1 VITPRITR
9 LLRAPNYRAFQRAIA
24 LAAYDPHPLRQ
35 RDVAIIV
42 PSAGAVDQLRH
53 TLEELWLVEQ
63 WTPARDECAA
73 VGLAVGGA
81 VDNAVDNPRPAG
93 ETHASRGVLREA
105 GGIEERPGA
114 GGPWPRRSLLMPE
127 IVTRAGWYRL
137 LAERLDERPPL
148 LDGLAR
154 EVLFR
159 RAALD
164 AVEQG
169 AAPPYDVRPGLVPE
183 MLTLYDALRRQ
194 HKTIDD
200 FARLVGGPLEAG
212 AEIDRGAR
220 RLLQQTHFLVAAFR
234 AYEASLAGVDALDE
248 HRLRERLLTGAC
260 ARPLRK
266 LVVTVPDQRADANGL
281 WAADFDLITRLPH
294 LDAIDI
300 IATESVLATGFL
312 ERLLDTLPEIETRS
326 LPDVEAPS
334 PSLFAPPP
342 DGRNDP
348 LYFTARDREE
358 ELAAVARA
366 VRDPDRTAVVYQRPL
381 PYLYLARQVF
391 GAAGPGG
398 APLPWQALDALPL
411 AVEPY
416 AAALDLV
423 LTFAMSEYTRD
434 AGIALLRSPFF
445 RLVEHDGASPSDAD
459 IAAGDLFLREAG
471 YLGGRDRLD
480 DLAAR
485 LIAKASAPPS
495 EDRAHGHG
503 GSGAGVGSGSGS
515 GSSRRGGGRSL
526 PAVLALRL
534 AAEALAPLEEPA
546 APSAHL
552 AALDAFLTRFE
563 LALAPDDPLRE
574 RHLRARGAILS
585 TIAGLRDAFTRY
597 GERPG
602 PFRDVAALLH
612 RWIEGQT
619 FNARV
624 GQRGLHLVDVQTA
637 VYGRFSRLFL
647 VGVTEGEWPSS
658 SARSIFY
665 PGSLLRDLGWP
676 GEADRRVTARA
687 VFDDLLRLPR
697 EAVSVSTFALE
708 NDAIVRPSPFVEDLA
723 TAHLPLVRVAADAHG
738 DARAR
743 HESLRTAMIAN
754 VDAGVATAAVGPSA
768 LPAPAAGVTA
778 GMTAGMSAGGG
789 AGAGVDAAAG
799 AAAAAGV
806 DAATDARVAAGV
818 GATAGV
824 DARAAGPGRGGGAG
838 DGGEAAA
845 WRVLRE
851 GRSGAELPAF
861 HGQTS
866 AVAPRAYSVTGVD
879 RYLQCP
885 FKYFAQDV
893 LRLEE
898 EPDQRPG
905 LTALERGRF
914 EHEVFQEFFIGWHAA
929 GHGAITPDLLDE
941 ARAAFAGIVDAL
953 LERLPSAERD
963 LERTRL
969 LGSAVIPGL
978 GERVFRFEAARPT
991 PIIERLLEFKLDGE
1005 YLLPA
1010 PDEDED
1016 ADADADAGRETGREA
1031 GREAGE
1037 EQETPHTPL
1046 PPSPPLESRSPAKG
1060 ARGDAGDTLS
1070 ESSSAANAAANA
1082 DASANTSADANGS
1095 RNANADADANASAN
1109 VRESSEAAG
1118 TELRGTLTSALGAG
1132 EDVRAA
1138 GGVPSAAARRA
1149 RAGVLVSL
1157 RGITDRIDLLA
1168 DGTMRLIDYK
1178 AGKASTA
1185 SSSIQLP
1192 VYVHCAEQK
1201 LDLHGGRHW
1210 RVSEAG
1216 YLAFGRQ
1223 EPFVSVVSAGE
1234 DATMAVDKAVKRLS
1248 GTVQRIER
1256 GEFPVS
1262 PVEPHQCVFCGFAA
1276 VCRKDY
1282 VGD

>member
-1 VITPRITR
+1 VITPRRTR
-9 LLRAPNYRAFQRAIA
+9 LLRAPDYRAFQRAIA

-35 RDVAIIV
+35 RDVAIVV

-73 VGLAVGGA
+73 LGIAIAIDGSLSGA
-81 VDNAVDNPRPAG
+81 EADSSS
-93 ETHASRGVLREA
+93 SRLGSSA
-105 GGIEERPGA
+105 TA
-114 GGPWPRRSLLMPE
+114 GPWPRRSLLMPE

-281 WAADFDLITRLPH
+281 WAADFDLITRLPR
-294 LDAIDI
+294 LEAIDI
-300 IATESVLATGFL
+300 IATESVLAAGFL
-312 ERLLDTLPEIETRS
+312 ERLLDTLPEIEIRS

-334 PSLFAPPP
+334 PSLLAPPP

-358 ELAAVARA
+358 ELAAVARE

-391 GAAGPGG
+391 GATGPGG
-398 APLPWQALDALPL
+398 GEPLPWQALDALPL

-445 RLVEHDGASPSDAD
+445 RFEEFEDEEDPHTPRPPSPPLERKSRAKGARGDDDASIDRRPEPAELRNLPRFHAPSEAD

-471 YLGGRDRLD
+471 YLGGRDRLE

-485 LIAKASAPPS
+485 LIAKAGETPAD
-495 EDRAHGHG
+495 DRASGHG
-503 GSGAGVGSGSGS
+503 GSGSSGSSVAGSGNSGSGP
-515 GSSRRGGGRSL
+515 RGGGRPL
-526 PAVLALRL
+526 PAVLAMRL
-534 AAEALAPLEEPA
+534 AAEALAPLEEVA

-552 AALDAFLTRFE
+552 AALDLFLTRFE
-563 LALAPDDPLRE
+563 LAVAPDDPLRE

-647 VGVTEGEWPSS
+647 VGVTEGEWPTS

-723 TAHLPLVRVAADAHG
+723 TARLPLVRVAAAAG

-754 VDAGVATAAVGPSA
+754 VDANRDVSVGPDI
-768 LPAPAAGVTA
+768 AASRA
-778 GMTAGMSAGGG
+778 G
-789 AGAGVDAAAG
+789 AGARASAGPGAPGDTDTAVVAG
-799 AAAAAGV
+799 ANATSGFATPTGAGAVSGIV
-806 DAATDARVAAGV
+806 DVAG
-818 GATAGV
+818 
-824 DARAAGPGRGGGAG
+824 ARAAVE
-838 DGGEAAA
+838 GGEAAA
-845 WRVLRE
+845 WRALRE
-851 GRSGAELPAF
+851 ARSGAELPAF

-866 AVAPRAYSVTGVD
+866 PVAPRAYSVTGVD

-885 FKYFAQDV
+885 FKYFAHDV

-905 LTALERGRF
+905 LTAMERGRF
-914 EHEVFQEFFIGWHAA
+914 EHEVFQEFFIRWHAA
-929 GHGAITPDLLDE
+929 GRGAITPDLLDE
-941 ARAAFAGIVDAL
+941 ARAAFATIVDAL
-953 LERLPSAERD
+953 IERLPSAERE

-991 PIIERLLEFKLDGE
+991 PIVERLLEFKLDGE
-1005 YLLPA
+1005 YWLPA
-1010 PDEDED
+1010 PDEDADGDDD
-1016 ADADADAGRETGREA
+1016 ADAREG
-1031 GREAGE
+1031 
-1037 EQETPHTPL
+1037 QENPHTPL
-1046 PPSPPLESRSPAKG
+1046 SPSPPLTSESQAKG
-1060 ARGDAGDTLS
+1060 ARGDVAG
-1070 ESSSAANAAANA
+1070 
-1082 DASANTSADANGS
+1082 ASAPEL
-1095 RNANADADANASAN
+1095 RNDNAL
-1109 VRESSEAAG
+1109 ESPATAG
-1118 TELRGTLTSALGAG
+1118 PELRGTLEAHLGG
-1132 EDVRAA
+1132 P
-1138 GGVPSAAARRA
+1138 GAARPA
-1149 RAGVLVSL
+1149 RGGVLVSL

-1185 SSSIQLP
+1185 ASSIQLP

-1234 DATMAVDKAVKRLS
+1234 DATIAVDKAVKRLS
-1248 GTVQRIER
+1248 GTVERIER

-1262 PVEPHQCVFCGFAA
+1262 PVEPHQCIFCGFAA